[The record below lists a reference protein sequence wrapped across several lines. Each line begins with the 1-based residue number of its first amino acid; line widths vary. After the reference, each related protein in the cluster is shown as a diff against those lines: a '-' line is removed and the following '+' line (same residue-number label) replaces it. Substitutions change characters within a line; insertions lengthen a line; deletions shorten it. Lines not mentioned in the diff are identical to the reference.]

1 MDVEIRDF
9 VTSYLAGYSQA
20 EQLDR
25 LEDLAAE
32 VLVLADDLR
41 AEMTAAADES

>member
-1 MDVEIRDF
+1 MDVETRDYT
-9 VTSYLAGYSQA
+9 TSYLAGYSPA

-41 AEMTAAADES
+41 AEMTAAGGES